1 MKTFL
6 RNFRFLSLIILLLIL
21 SNCQVE
27 ENSVIKNT
35 SLKYNIKNLTQ
46 NEIATNLKIVEN
58 INALS
63 KNKNNAI
70 GKTIPYNELGF
81 TIRTD
86 FAKYIEKGEYN
97 SYTFSTVQKY
107 SENIKNV
114 LFSKN
119 ENGEYD
125 AFLVEYNYNKQELL
139 NSSPDKLIEKTKI
152 TPININLKKSS
163 TAKIKIMAPI
173 WVCKY
178 EYEYIDTGDL
188 RGSGNEQYEW
198 VLKFSECVVINADV
212 IESSNTTS
220 GSGTTTYTTSGSFT
234 NSGGSGGS
242 IATTPTPSMYDD
254 DELVKIS
261 VVKTKLNTGGQQSR
275 FLDQNGQIAFEVYDY
290 ITNEMFSSESITFS
304 KEIINQMILNPGLYF
319 NINSSSKS
327 PSNID
332 LSKVTPS
339 PIDPSETNHDLK
351 IKFKCIFDKLIQS
364 PKFKELFLDMFGE
377 NKRLNVIFDIAN
389 VENNRSGKTVTNQT
403 NPLNNTITIDTDILA
418 SGDNMSIVKTIIH
431 ECIHAYLNLK
441 LCDPSIGMSIPTLAN
456 MDVYSCI
463 NEYYNDFSSGQN
475 QHNFIYNM
483 MLPTMETILSQVK
496 DLLVDPTNNAAMLD
510 LNMRI
515 PFDTSPAT
523 PFNWNDYYHNLS
535 LSGLQDCSF
544 FKSEIGTLNEN
555 GTVIIT
561 TIDQTKMQSYNQ
573 YNTRGKANITHN
585 CNP

>member
-6 RNFRFLSLIILLLIL
+6 QNFRFLLLMILLLIL

-27 ENSVIKNT
+27 ENITIKNA
-35 SLKYNIKNLTQ
+35 SPNYSIKNLTQ

-70 GKTIPYNELGF
+70 GKTITYNELGF
-81 TIRTD
+81 TVRTD

-107 SENIKNV
+107 NENIKNV
-114 LFSKN
+114 LFSMN

-125 AFLVEYNYNKQELL
+125 AFLVTYSYSKQELL
-139 NSSPDKLIEKTKI
+139 NSSPNELIEKTTI

-188 RGSGNEQYEW
+188 RGWGNEQYEW
-198 VLKFSECVVINADV
+198 VLKFSECVVINAE
-212 IESSNTTS
+212 IIGSSNTNAS
-220 GSGTTTYTTSGSFT
+220 NTTTYTTSGT
-234 NSGGSGGS
+234 VAYTGAGGGG

-261 VVKTKLNTGGQQSR
+261 VVKTKLNVGGQQSR

-290 ITNEMFSSESITFS
+290 ITNEMFSNESIIFS

-319 NINSSSKS
+319 NINPSSKS

-339 PIDPSETNHDLK
+339 TWDTNEPNHELK
-351 IKFKCIFDKLIQS
+351 VKFKCIFDKLIQS
-364 PKFKELFLDMFGE
+364 PKFKGLFVDMFGE

-389 VENNRSGKTVTNQT
+389 VPKNASGNTKPDEN
-403 NPLNNTITIDTDILA
+403 NPLNNTIIIDTDLLRN
-418 SGDNMSIVKTIIH
+418 GDNIAIVKTIIH
-431 ECIHAYLNLK
+431 ECIHAYLNVK
-441 LCDPSIGMSIPTLAN
+441 LCDPSIGMSIPTLTD
-456 MDVYSCI
+456 MEVYSCI
-463 NEYYNDFSSGQN
+463 NEYYNNFSLGQN
-475 QHNFIYNM
+475 QHNFIYKM
-483 MLPTMETILSQVK
+483 MLPTMETVLSQVK
-496 DLLVDPTNNAAMLD
+496 DLLVDTTNNATMLA

-535 LSGLQDCSF
+535 LSGLQECSF
-544 FKSEIGTLNEN
+544 FKSEIGTINDS
-555 GTVIIT
+555 GVIVN
-561 TIDQTKMQSYNQ
+561 TIDQTKMKSYNQ
-573 YNTRGKANITHN
+573 YNSFGNTYLQRI